1 VKSSRCRQVRRILRN
16 SSSFARIIF
25 VVILNFIS
33 VSIKRQVSRFK
44 FLRRIHRKGSRCLAS
59 CILCL
64 ATCIL
69 LFSSNLLAEKWEKS
83 LDFSL
88 NLTQNSYS
96 DNWVGGE
103 AGSFNWMSNLN
114 SSATKQLSKELNLK
128 NTLKLAFGQTHQQDK
143 DSKKWRKPTKSTDL
157 IDFESVLRFT
167 LNAWVDPYFAARLE
181 TQFLDAEVS
190 EVKRYF
196 NPIKFSES
204 AGIAKVFYKKEK
216 SEFLTRFGLGLRQY
230 IQKEITDTSSAK
242 TEVKT
247 ANDGGIES
255 VTDFK
260 IGLADGKIN
269 YTTKLTLFKAIFYSK
284 KEELYWKCVDV
295 NWENIFSSSIT
306 TYLKVFLYV
315 QFLYDKQIEK
325 KGRFKETLA
334 LGLTYRFF

>member
-1 VKSSRCRQVRRILRN
+1 MKSSRCL
-16 SSSFARIIF
+16 AKIIF

-33 VSIKRQVSRFK
+33 VSIKRRVSRFK
-44 FLRRIHRKGSRCLAS
+44 FQGSRCLTS
-59 CILCL
+59 CILRL

-69 LFSSNLLAEKWEKS
+69 LFSPNLFAGEWEKS

-103 AGSFNWMSNLN
+103 AGSFSWMSNLN
-114 SSATKQLSKELNLK
+114 SSAKKQLSKGLNLK

-143 DSKKWRKPTKSTDL
+143 DSKEWRKPIKSTDL

-167 LNAWVDPYFAARLE
+167 LNAWVDPYFAVRLE

-190 EVKRYF
+190 QVKRYF
-196 NPIKFSES
+196 NPIKISES
-204 AGIAKVFYKKEK
+204 AGIAKVFHKMEK
-216 SEFLTRFGLGLRQY
+216 SEFLTRFGLGLRQH
-230 IQKEITDTSSAK
+230 INKEIIDTSKAI

-247 ANDGGIES
+247 TNDGGFES

-260 IGLADGKIN
+260 IGFADGKIN
-269 YTTKLTLFKAIFYSK
+269 CTTKLTLFKAIFYSK

-295 NWENIFSSSIT
+295 NWENIFSSSIAK
-306 TYLKVFLYV
+306 YLTVNLYV
-315 QFLYDKQIEK
+315 QFLYDKQIDK
-325 KGRFKETLA
+325 KGRFKQTLA
-334 LGLTYRFF
+334 LGLTCRLF